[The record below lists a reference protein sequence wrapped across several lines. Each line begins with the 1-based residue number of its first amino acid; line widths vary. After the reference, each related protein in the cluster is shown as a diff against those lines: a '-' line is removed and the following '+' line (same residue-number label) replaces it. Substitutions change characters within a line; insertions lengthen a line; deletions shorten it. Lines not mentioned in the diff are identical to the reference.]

1 MPPPL
6 IILFMWGAL
15 AMCSAT
21 CGLFFLRFWHQ
32 TRDRLF
38 VLFGAAFLVLALNW
52 TVLALGRPSDE
63 SRHWVYV
70 IRLAAYLLL
79 IAGIVDKNRR

>member
-1 MPPPL
+1 M
-6 IILFMWGAL
+6 
-15 AMCSAT
+15 
-21 CGLFFLRFWHQ
+21 
-32 TRDRLF
+32 
-38 VLFGAAFLVLALNW
+38 LALNW